1 MAGANRRRTSRAF
14 LGLVAAVAVTGAT
27 GFLIS
32 RSQPRPAVN
41 PTPQQRI
48 PVNPGPTAGGALVVG
63 YTVAYDAALNQVVV
77 FGGSAGA
84 STTWI
89 WSDRTWRHVMPRVT
103 PKGRFSAAS
112 AYDPQLHMVLLFG
125 GELSPGAID
134 VNDTWGW
141 NGTTWRELNAGA
153 LGPPG
158 GGASSM
164 AWDPGRTE
172 MVLVTVV
179 PTNVAF
185 ASETWIWSTDHWILS
200 AVNPLFPAPD
210 TEISWDPVS
219 ARLLAVTAYRS
230 DMGGQITGTWSWDG
244 IAWHPVLNPSPVF
257 ADALMGLSWDPV
269 TRTMLL
275 CSQTFGGSSVPTPVA
290 TWRWNERA
298 WTELSVASPP
308 PVLNGEIVDTGY
320 SVYLV
325 GALIDGQAV
334 APPVHIWGWSGSS
347 WAEFG

>member
-1 MAGANRRRTSRAF
+1 MAEGNRRGTSSAF
-14 LGLVAAVAVTGAT
+14 LGLVAAIAVAGAT

-32 RSQPRPAVN
+32 RSPSRPVDA
-41 PTPQQRI
+41 PSPL
-48 PVNPGPTAGGALVVG
+48 PVSPGPTSDGALVVG
-63 YTVAYDAALNQVVV
+63 YSVAYDTARNQVVV

-84 STTWI
+84 SATWI
-89 WSDRTWRHVMPRVT
+89 WSSDRTWRQAMPRVS
-103 PKGRFSAAS
+103 PKGRFSAAA
-112 AYDPQLHMVLLFG
+112 AYDPQLHVVLLFG

-141 NGTTWRELNAGA
+141 NGTTWRELNAGTT
-153 LGPPG
+153 GPPG
-158 GGASSM
+158 GGSASM
-164 AWDPGRTE
+164 AWDPGRSE

-179 PTNVAF
+179 PSNVAF

-219 ARLLAVTAYRS
+219 VALLAVTAYRS

-244 IAWHPVLNPSPVF
+244 IAWRAVLNPSPVY

-275 CSQTFGGSSVPTPVA
+275 CSQTFGGSPVPSALA

-298 WTELSVASPP
+298 WTQVLVASEPQ
-308 PVLNGEIVDTGY
+308 VLNGEIIDTGD
-320 SVYLV
+320 SIYLV
-325 GALIDGQAV
+325 GALTDGQV
-334 APPVHIWGWSGSS
+334 TAPPVHIWGWSGSS
-347 WAEFG
+347 WAQFD